1 MFIYL
6 NLFIFFIYLHIYLYD
21 HKRTQPPTRPPQ
33 PPTTWNVTLTITKP
47 THTTTTTTRILI
59 IVLFWF
65 LFPIQTFV
73 VFLCLTGTCLF
84 TMYINIKN
92 ITLHGFIRLCFHL
105 NVNVNMLGMCRAHGY
120 VYTASTNTS
129 FVPNS
134 RVDSERASV
143 SSGGRTDSDTM
154 SLSSCSMWVVPPS
167 TSTSSPCSTCDC

>member
-1 MFIYL
+1 MKC
-6 NLFIFFIYLHIYLYD
+6 D
-21 HKRTQPPTRPPQ
+21 
-33 PPTTWNVTLTITKP
+33 
-47 THTTTTTTRILI
+47 THHNETNPHNNYNNNTDFNH
-59 IVLFWF
+59 VLFWF
-65 LFPIQTFV
+65 IVPIQTFV
-73 VFLCLTGTCLF
+73 FSLCLIELCWF
-84 TMYINIKN
+84 TMYINTKN

-154 SLSSCSMWVVPPS
+154 SLSSCSMWVVPHHLS
-167 TSTSSPCSTCDC
+167 LLVLWLLKYNLGIESMHK